1 MAMDLINIGA
11 SGTRAAQ
18 AALGVTAQNI
28 ANANNADYNRRSLDI
43 TEVNATGGIG
53 RSGDSRLSGVR
64 IEGIGRS
71 ASQILTA
78 DFHRT
83 GSDVARAE
91 TQLAGLKS
99 AERAAEQAGIFP
111 ALVEFEASLAQLSAD
126 PLSPP
131 VRETVLE
138 NARNIAATF
147 SLAVQGIDNTA
158 GVTAFTAQDGVN
170 RVNLLAGELAR
181 TNTNIARTREGS
193 ASSAALLDQRD
204 ALLRDLS
211 TLIGTST
218 QFDSA
223 GRATVRLGDASG
235 PVLVSGDTVQTL
247 SMVIN
252 PDRTIQ
258 FALGGSAVA
267 PASGEL
273 AGHAQALDRMAQ
285 LRTELDGVAAAL
297 IVRANDAQANGAVP
311 SGAGGQPFFSGTG
324 ASDIRLALA
333 DGSGIATAPAGSGA
347 NSRDIGNLAALQSAL
362 SNGGPAS
369 TLDSVLFGLSSEI
382 SARRITRDALRNIA
396 DSAAAVLAGE
406 TAVDL
411 DDEAANLVRFQ
422 QAFQASGRV
431 IQTATDIFDTILA
444 IR

>member
-28 ANANNADYNRRSLDI
+28 ANANNADYNRRALDI

-64 IEGIGRS
+64 IDGISRS
-71 ASQILTA
+71 ASQILSA
-78 DFHRT
+78 DFRRT
-83 GSDVARAE
+83 GSDVARADGH
-91 TQLAGLKS
+91 LAGLES
-99 AERAAEQAGIFP
+99 AERAVEQAGIFP
-111 ALVEFEASLAQLSAD
+111 ALVEFEADLAQLSAD
-126 PLSPP
+126 PLSTPF
-131 VRETVLE
+131 RETVVQS
-138 NARNIAATF
+138 ARNIADTF
-147 SLAVQGIDNTA
+147 SLAAQGIENA
-158 GVTAFTAQDGVN
+158 AAEAVFTAQDGVN

-193 ASSAALLDQRD
+193 ASNAALLDQRD

-211 TLIGTST
+211 ALTGTST

-235 PVLVSGDTVQTL
+235 PVLITGDTVQTL
-247 SMVIN
+247 SMAVN

-267 PASGEL
+267 PASGRL
-273 AGHAQALDRMAQ
+273 AGHAQALDRIAL
-285 LRTELDGVAAAL
+285 LRTELDGVAAVL
-297 IVRANDAQANGAVP
+297 ITRANAAQANGATP
-311 SGAGGQPFFSGTG
+311 SGAAGQPFFSGSG
-324 ASDIRLALA
+324 AADIRLVLA
-333 DGSGIATAPAGSGA
+333 DGAGIATAPAGSAAG
-347 NSRDIGNLAALQSAL
+347 SRDTGNLAALQSAL
-362 SNGGPAS
+362 AIGGPAS
-369 TLDSVLFGLSSEI
+369 ALDSVLFALSSEI
-382 SARRITRDALRNIA
+382 NARGITRDALRTIA
-396 DSAAAVLAGE
+396 DSAAAVLASE

-411 DDEAANLVRFQ
+411 DEEAANLVRFQ

-431 IQTATDIFDTILA
+431 IQAATDIFDTILA